1 MIEILKEADRIK
13 GLLDE
18 MLDRLDALREA
29 CEQAGAD
36 GAAGSAEEAADNV
49 REAVA
54 SLGDIW
60 YETES

>member
-13 GLLDE
+13 GLLEE

-29 CEQAGAD
+29 CEQVGAD
-36 GAAGSAEEAADNV
+36 NAADSAGDAADSV

-54 SLGDIW
+54 NLGDIW

>member
-13 GLLDE
+13 GLLEDA
-18 MLDRLDALREA
+18 LDRLDALREA
-29 CEQAGAD
+29 CEQVGAGDAAD
-36 GAAGSAEEAADNV
+36 SAEDAADSV

>member
-1 MIEILKEADRIK
+1 MIEVLREADRIK
-13 GLLDE
+13 GLLEDALDE
-18 MLDRLDALREA
+18 LEALREA
-29 CEQAGAD
+29 CEQVGAD
-36 GAAGSAEEAADNV
+36 DAAGSTEEAADNV

>member
-13 GLLDE
+13 GLLEE
-18 MLDRLDALREA
+18 MLDRLDTLREA
-29 CEQAGAD
+29 CEQVGAD
-36 GAAGSAEEAADNV
+36 DAANSAEEAVDNV

-54 SLGDIW
+54 NLGDIW

>member
-1 MIEILKEADRIK
+1 MVEILREADRIK
-13 GLLDE
+13 GLLEDA
-18 MLDRLDALREA
+18 LDRLDALREA
-29 CEQAGAD
+29 CEQVGAD
-36 GAAGSAEEAADNV
+36 DAADSAEEAADNV